1 MDSLWLDI
9 RYGFRRLLQTPGFT
23 AVAVLTL
30 ALGIG
35 ANNAIFTV
43 VNSILLHPLD
53 VDHPETL
60 VSLYTYD
67 QKQGGAANEI
77 PGTSEMNFEDYR
89 AQNTTLMGLVGVQG
103 AGLTLGSGG
112 EPEPVFGQLV
122 SGNYFDVLGVPAMI
136 GRTITPEEDRV
147 EGANPVCVMSYSLWQ
162 RRFAGDRN
170 LVGKTIDL
178 NGQKFTVLGVMPPR
192 FKGTAALGG
201 PGLWL
206 PLSMHNQL
214 LTGFVKDNF
223 RERRFMNTNA
233 FGRLKPGVTFQQA
246 DAEIRTIG
254 ARLEQ
259 EYPIPNKARTGHL
272 LPLLQ
277 ATLPPN
283 ARNVMIRGAAV
294 LMTVVGMVLLIA
306 CANLENLL
314 LARSMGRHREIA
326 VRIALGASR
335 ARLVTQL
342 MVESMLLALL
352 GGAASFAIAW
362 WARALLIAH
371 RPPFLANANLQF
383 SFDASVIAFTLGLA
397 VLTSMLFGLAPA
409 LRASRPNLA
418 GELKERGVIE
428 GGARGFSLR
437 NALVVTEI
445 TLSLIAL
452 IGAGIFVLSL
462 RNAQST
468 DIGVDVA
475 HVGMASFDVGSQGY
489 TEAQAQQFYRELA
502 DRAKALPGVQ
512 AATVSDSVPLNG
524 ATIGRS
530 VFPEGQDQA
539 PGRSGVLVTVGSI
552 DTHYFDTLRIPML
565 SGRNF
570 DNTDTATTPHV
581 VIVNQAF
588 AHRFWPN
595 EDPVNKRFKFF
606 GDKEFTTVVGMV
618 HDSKYGSVGEDPTP
632 YVYAPIMQ
640 AYQPALTLFIRT
652 ASAPDTVLRSARDTL
667 HSMDTHLA
675 ITNVQPLRQVV
686 EDSLWAPRTAAALL
700 GIFASLAIALAMVGI
715 YGVMSYS
722 IRRRVR
728 EIGIRMALGAR
739 PADVL
744 KLVLGEGMLLV
755 AIGVGM
761 GVLAG
766 FGLSRMITSI
776 LYGAAAG
783 NWLLFVVLSAA
794 LAGVALL
801 ASYIPARRATRVD
814 PMIALHYE

>member
-9 RYGFRRLLQTPGFT
+9 RYGLRRLLQTPGFT

-43 VNSILLHPLD
+43 VNSVLLRPLD

-77 PGTSEMNFEDYR
+77 PGTSEANFEDYR
-89 AQNTTLMGLVGVQG
+89 AQNTVLTGLAGVQG
-103 AGLTLGSGG
+103 AGATLGSGG
-112 EPEPVFGQLV
+112 EPEPVFVQLV
-122 SGNYFDVLGVPAMI
+122 SGNYFDLLGVPAMI
-136 GRTITPEEDRV
+136 GRPLTAEEDRV
-147 EGANPVCVMSYSLWQ
+147 EGASPVCVMSYSLWQ
-162 RRFAGDRN
+162 RRFAGDRS
-170 LVGKTIDL
+170 LVGKTIEL
-178 NGQKFTVLGVMPPR
+178 NGQHFTVIGVMPPR

-201 PGLWL
+201 PGLWV
-206 PLSMHNQL
+206 PLAMHNQL
-214 LTGFVKDNF
+214 LSGFVKDNF
-223 RERRFMNTNA
+223 HERRFMNTVA
-233 FGRLKPGVTFQQA
+233 FGRLKPGVSFQQA
-246 DAEIRTIG
+246 DAEFRTIG

-306 CANLENLL
+306 CANLANLL

-335 ARLVTQL
+335 SRLVTQL
-342 MVESMLLALL
+342 MTESVLLALL

-362 WARALLIAH
+362 WARALLIAN

-383 SFDASVIAFTLGLA
+383 SFDANVISFTLGLA
-397 VLTSMLFGLAPA
+397 VATSMLFGLAPA
-409 LRASRPNLA
+409 LRASRPDLA
-418 GELKERGVIE
+418 GELKERGTIE
-428 GGARGFSLR
+428 GGARGFTLR

-452 IGAGIFVLSL
+452 IGAGLFVMSL
-462 RNAQST
+462 RNAQKT
-468 DIGVDVA
+468 DIGVDVD
-475 HVGMASFDVGSQGY
+475 HVGMLSFDVGSQGY
-489 TEAQAQQFYRELA
+489 TEARGQQFYREVV
-502 DRAKALPGVQ
+502 DRARALPGVQ

-539 PGRSGVLVTVGSI
+539 PGRSGVLVTVGSV
-552 DTHYFDTLRIPML
+552 DTHYFDTLRIPL
-565 SGRNF
+565 LAGRNF
-570 DNTDTATTPHV
+570 DNTDTETSQHV
-581 VIVNQAF
+581 AIVNQAF
-588 AHRFWPN
+588 AHRFWQDQ
-595 EDPVNKRFKFF
+595 DPINKRFKFF
-606 GDKEFTTVVGMV
+606 GEKEFTVVVGMV
-618 HDSKYGSVGEDPTP
+618 HDSKYGSIGEEPTP
-632 YVYAPIMQ
+632 YVYAPVTQ
-640 AYQPALTLFIRT
+640 AYQPAVSLFVRT
-652 ASAPDTVLRSARDTL
+652 ASAPDSVLRSLRNEV
-667 HSMDTHLA
+667 HSMDAHIA

-686 EDSLWAPRTAAALL
+686 DDSLWPARTAAALL
-700 GIFASLAIALAMVGI
+700 GIFAVLAIVLAMVGI

-744 KLVLGEGMLLV
+744 RMVIGEGMTLV
-755 AIGVGM
+755 AIGIVLGM
-761 GVLAG
+761 LAG
-766 FGLSRMITSI
+766 FGLSRLITSI
-776 LYGAAAG
+776 LFGAAAG
-783 NWLLFVVLSAA
+783 TWPIFLALSLA
-794 LAGVALL
+794 LAAIAFL
-801 ASYIPARRATRVD
+801 ASYLPARRATRVD
-814 PMIALHYE
+814 PMIALHHE

>member
-1 MDSLWLDI
+1 MDSLWLDL
-9 RYGFRRLLQTPGFT
+9 RYGFRRLIKTPGFT

-60 VSLYTYD
+60 VSLNTYD
-67 QKQGGAANEI
+67 TKQGGAANEI
-77 PGTSEMNFEDYR
+77 PGTSEPNFEDYR
-89 AQNTTLMGLVGVQG
+89 TQNTTLAGLVGVQG

-136 GRTITPEEDRV
+136 GRTLTQEEDRV
-147 EGANPVCVMSYSLWQ
+147 EGASPVCVMSYSLWQ

-170 LVGKTIDL
+170 LVGKNIDL
-178 NGQKFTVLGVMPPR
+178 NGQKFTVVGVMPPR

-201 PGLWL
+201 PGLWI
-206 PLSMHNQL
+206 PLAMHNQL
-214 LTGFVKDNF
+214 LSGFVKDNF
-223 RERRFMNTNA
+223 RERRFMNTFA
-233 FGRLKPGVTFQQA
+233 FGRLKPGVTFAQA

-283 ARNVMIRGAAV
+283 ARSVMIRGAAV

-306 CANLENLL
+306 CANLANLL

-335 ARLVTQL
+335 GRLVRQL
-342 MVESMLLALL
+342 MAESMLLALL

-383 SFDASVIAFTLGLA
+383 SFDASVIAFTIGLA

-418 GELKERGVIE
+418 GELKERGTIE

-437 NALVVTEI
+437 NALVVSEI

-452 IGAGIFVLSL
+452 IGAGIFVMSL

-468 DIGVDVA
+468 DIGVDVE

-489 TEAQAQQFYRELA
+489 TEAHAQQFYRELV

-512 AATVSDSVPLNG
+512 AASVSDSVPLNG

-552 DTHYFDTLRIPML
+552 DAHYLDTLRIPLL

-570 DNTDTATTPHV
+570 DDTDTATTPHV

-606 GDKEFTTVVGMV
+606 GEKEFTTVVGMV
-618 HDSKYGSVGEDPTP
+618 RDSKYGSVGEEPTP

-652 ASAPDTVLRSARDTL
+652 ASAPDSVLRSARDTL
-667 HSMDTHLA
+667 HSMDPHLA

-755 AIGVGM
+755 GIGVVIGM
-761 GVLAG
+761 LMG

-783 NWLLFVVLSAA
+783 SWLLFASLSAA